1 MINQFTSDNFQLLC
15 NQLAEREAIF
25 KNILQQYSYPPMWTR
40 PASFATLIHI
50 MLEQQVSLASAK
62 AAFNKLKERTGTI
75 TPEKVLALSDDEL
88 KACYFSRQKIVYAR
102 HLAEALISKKIVLKK
117 LSVYPDEDIRVTLKQ
132 VKGIGDWTAD
142 VYLLFALQRS
152 DVFPIGDLAMVNAL
166 KEVKQLPAH
175 TPKEEILL
183 LAEAWRPYR
192 SIAAML
198 LWHHYIKKRNIK
210 L

>member
-1 MINQFTSDNFQLLC
+1 VINQFTSDNFQLLC

-40 PASFATLIHI
+40 PPSFATLIHI

-75 TPEKVLALSDDEL
+75 TPENVLALSDDAL

-166 KEVKQLPAH
+166 KEVKQLPVH
-175 TPKEEILL
+175 TPKEKILL